1 MLKRVIS
8 RLTHL
13 QYAEDVYGLGT
24 GPAECIELI
33 SLRLR
38 MRSKTLHL
46 PHSLHGTVSNMEAF
60 QNDE

>member
-13 QYAEDVYGLGT
+13 QYAEDDYGLGT
-24 GPAECIELI
+24 GPAECMELI
-33 SLRLR
+33 YLGLRV
-38 MRSKTLHL
+38 SKTLHL
-46 PHSLHGTVSNMEAF
+46 PHSLRGTVRYMETF